1 MPKKRLE
8 FAEVDNLETLVREG
22 DAKRLSQLLETWHPA
37 DITEAMR
44 QLPVQLWP
52 QVIEAVPDWQKRAQV
67 VTELE
72 KTDWP
77 DFLSRLQP
85 NVIAQLIKHME
96 SDDAADVVGCLSEEQ
111 KHLVLCSLDTAERL
125 SLLQLLGYPEDS
137 AGGIMQLERAQVSH
151 KATVADAIKT
161 VRALVEED
169 VEVLVIWVVDEQQK
183 LVGSCGLV
191 DLLLH
196 KSTTRIASIMD
207 TNVTGVNPLMDQE
220 QVAELFQKY
229 DLLALPV
236 LDSQGRVLGRIV
248 IDDVVDVLSEEADE
262 DVLHMAGT
270 STEELIHPTSVLS
283 VVRVRLPWL
292 FVGLLCS
299 LASAFLLHAFEDTL
313 KQASVLFAFT
323 PVITAMSGNV
333 ANQSA
338 TLLIRR
344 FATHRVRLQDVP
356 RFFLREIKVVLV
368 VGAILGAVCTAV
380 AGLMLSESNWTFA
393 AVVFLS
399 LIAGMVSAVALGVCI
414 PVFLRHLGVD
424 PAVAAGPFV
433 MTLSDIMGIAIY
445 MAVAAPFFEKLLS
458 P

>member
-1 MPKKRLE
+1 MPQKRPD
-8 FAEVDNLETLVREG
+8 VSGIDRLETLVREG
-22 DAKRLSQLLETWHPA
+22 NVKALAQLLEARHPA
-37 DITEAMR
+37 DITEAM
-44 QLPVQLWP
+44 QSLPVQLWP
-52 QVIEAVPDWQKRAQV
+52 QVVDAVADWQKRAQI

-77 DFLSRLQP
+77 DFLSHLQP

-151 KATVADAIKT
+151 KANVADAIKT

-183 LVGSCGLV
+183 MVGSCGLV

-207 TNVTGVNPLMDQE
+207 TNVTGVHPLMDQE

-270 STEELIHPTSVLS
+270 SAEELIHPTNVLS

-333 ANQSA
+333 ANQAA

-356 RFFLREIKVVLV
+356 RFFLREVKVVLV
-368 VGAILGAVCTAV
+368 VGAILGFVCTAV
-380 AGLMLSESNWTFA
+380 AGLMLSESNWTFGV
-393 AVVFLS
+393 VVFLS
-399 LIAGMVSAVALGVCI
+399 LIAGMLSAVALGVCI

>member
-1 MPKKRLE
+1 MSQQHADGSKFDSFE
-8 FAEVDNLETLVREG
+8 ALVRKG
-22 DAKRLSQLLETWHPA
+22 DKQALSQLLEAWHPA
-37 DITEAMR
+37 DITEAMQ

-52 QVIEAVPDWQKRAQV
+52 QVVDALADWTKRAQV

-72 KTDWP
+72 KTAWP

-85 NVIAQLIKHME
+85 NVIAKLIKEME
-96 SDDAADVVGCLSEEQ
+96 SDDAADVVGFLSEEQ

-151 KATVADAIKT
+151 TANVADAIKT
-161 VRALVEED
+161 VRSLVEED
-169 VEVLVIWVVDEQQK
+169 VEVLVIWVVDDQQK
-183 LVGSCGLV
+183 LIGSCGLV

-196 KSTTRIASIMD
+196 KSTKQVVDIMD
-207 TNVTGVNPLMDQE
+207 ANVTGVNPLMDQE
-220 QVAELFQKY
+220 EVAELFQKY

-236 LDSQGRVLGRIV
+236 LDAKGRVLGRIV

-262 DVLHMAGT
+262 DVLQMAGT
-270 STEELIHPTSVLS
+270 STEELMHPTNVLS
-283 VVRVRLPWL
+283 VVNVRLPWL
-292 FVGLLCS
+292 FIGLLCS

-313 KQASVLFAFT
+313 KQASILFAFT

-356 RFFLREIKVVLV
+356 RFFLREVRVVLT
-368 VGAILGAVCTAV
+368 VGLILGAVCATV

-393 AVVFLS
+393 AVVFWAL
-399 LIAGMVSAVALGVCI
+399 LAGMLSAVILGVSI

-433 MTLSDIMGIAIY
+433 MTLSDIMGIGIY
-445 MAVAAPFFEKLLS
+445 MAVAAPFIEKLTS